1 MITGTKQCA
10 LCGFEHPT
18 DSMRDDMCAD
28 CLRDELQR
36 VRKERNEFKAR
47 LDGMKLNAQ
56 ATAEATAQKAWA
68 DGQAFPKG
76 RW

>member
-1 MITGTKQCA
+1 MMERCVICRQRE
-10 LCGFEHPT
+10 LRSRVFEG
-18 DSMRDDMCAD
+18 MCAS
-28 CLRDELQR
+28 CLFDELKR

-56 ATAEATAQKAWA
+56 ATAESTAQKALEE
-68 DGQAFPKG
+68 GQTFPRG